1 VSASATPFRVPKGL
15 FLKALGYEVHA
26 REVIHFHESRA
37 RYRIPCAPARTSK
50 SYAGSYDLLHLSMPS
65 FVKLPD
71 GKGGTVWR
79 PLSPAKARHEI
90 VSWIVAPSY
99 QLAKEFDYLWNE
111 VVQRQCF
118 HPFGGAK
125 VVEKHRAPG
134 QGDMRIRVEWG
145 RSPEGDLVTTLF
157 DVKSATNP
165 ESCQAEEVDNCLMA
179 EAAEQDEKMWE
190 KYLKP
195 RVTNLIAPTTPKL
208 SAEWLYR
215 MIQMGE
221 RDPSLGIESFA
232 FTPNA
237 NPSYDW
243 KRYWESHKIAEA
255 RALGKSRTPPFGH
268 DCFGEDSATCKAME
282 DPWFAEQFGGRW
294 TFDADRVLPFRW
306 TGKNAHVLDFVPAW
320 VPHGKWF
327 VACDYGYLDPAC
339 AGFFSVGTDRQ
350 MVLAAEIY
358 ESKLDPQD
366 FVNQIE
372 AKRKALGIT
381 SLGYYGDPQKPEVES
396 FMRKLGLPVFNV
408 NKMAQRDRKS
418 GFLRV
423 VNALTPDP
431 LTGQPMLRVL
441 SDRCGAPYGAPK
453 IIAEWKSLRRKAGAK
468 TDPWGAAAFIGDD
481 HGLDMTRYFLSA
493 DPVGAEEYWDA
504 NDHFGRDIA
513 RARKARAQMNVR
525 RPVFAGGAAA
535 YVR

>member
-1 VSASATPFRVPKGL
+1 MPKAFFFAAIGYKIHSQEVLDFHASA
-15 FLKALGYEVHA
+15 
-26 REVIHFHESRA
+26 A

-50 SYAGSYDLLHLSMPS
+50 SFAGTYDLLALSIPP
-65 FVKLPD
+65 FVARTTRS
-71 GKGGTVWR
+71 GKTEKVPLARSSSR
-79 PLSPAKARHEI
+79 PEI
-90 VSWIVAPSY
+90 VSWIVPPSY
-99 QLAKEFDYLWNE
+99 QLAKEFDYIWHE
-111 VVQRQCF
+111 VVQRRVYE
-118 HPFGGAK
+118 PFGAK

-145 RSPEGDLVTTLF
+145 RSPEGDLVSTLF

-208 SAEWLYR
+208 SAEWLFR
-215 MIQMGE
+215 MIEMGE
-221 RDPSLGIESFA
+221 RDPSLGIEAFF
-232 FTPNA
+232 FTPHS

-243 KRYWESHKIAEA
+243 RRYWEAHKIAEA
-255 RALGKSRTPPFGH
+255 RVLGKSRTQPHGH
-268 DCFGEDSATCKAME
+268 DCFDGRVTCRAME
-282 DPWFAEQFGGRW
+282 DPWFAEQFGGKW

-306 TGKNAHVLDFVPAW
+306 TGKGAHVLDAVPMW

-327 VACDYGYLDPAC
+327 VSCDYGYLDPAV

-350 MVLAAEIY
+350 IVLASEIY
-358 ESKLDPQD
+358 ESRLDAED
-366 FVNQIE
+366 FVKKIKEKQ
-372 AKRKALGIT
+372 AALRIP
-381 SLGYYGDPQKPEVES
+381 SLGCYGDPQAPQVES
-396 FMRKLGLPVFNV
+396 FMRKFGLPVFNI
-408 NKMAQRDRKS
+408 NKAAQRDRKS

-431 LTGQPMLRVL
+431 ATGVPSLHVL
-441 SDRCGAPYGAPK
+441 SERAGAPYGCPK
-453 IIAEWKSLRRKAGAK
+453 IIQEWKSLRRRTGAK

-493 DPVGAEEYWDA
+493 DPAGADEYWDA
-504 NDHFGRDIA
+504 NDHFSRDLE
-513 RARKARAQMNVR
+513 RARKARARMSYR
-525 RPVFAGGAAA
+525 RPVLAGAAM
-535 YVR
+535 VR